1 MVRTPAVYGRSDKM
15 EQSGRSTVSVEE
27 VVMSNF
33 YTLAALLELLEEKGL
48 LTQTEVLERVKLI
61 KARGKPQ

>member
-1 MVRTPAVYGRSDKM
+1 MSEKRA
-15 EQSGRSTVSVEE
+15 TVSVEE

-33 YTLAALLELLEEKGL
+33 YTLAALLELLEEKSL
-48 LTQTEVLERVKLI
+48 LTQTEVLERVRII

>member
-1 MVRTPAVYGRSDKM
+1 M

-33 YTLAALLELLEEKGL
+33 YTLAALLELLEEKSL
-48 LTQTEVLERVKLI
+48 LTQTEVLERVRII